1 MTLKNPNLPD
11 AGWDP
16 IASEEVPF
24 SGDFWMAGDYAV
36 HSNYINPAT
45 GTSVTVRSDKFNV
58 SGDAKFAK
66 TMIVDG
72 YEYIHGADDD
82 DYGLKVDNKIYAGGM
97 DITGDLIIDGN
108 CYITQEITASTGKFE
123 EVSAQSATADVLYV
137 TQLLSAVSA
146 TFHNIDITASEASG
160 FVITG
165 ERPVPS
171 DYYEIPDPLPISAH
185 SNLWLDKAGL
195 MVDGWAIL
203 SGDVKMERKLGVSGD
218 VTLSGNT
225 SVNTL
230 NATGAVDFDSTLN
243 VDGATTFGNTLNVT
257 GKTTLS
263 DELYVVKSI
272 TTERNLYVTGNA
284 KVGAFGSFGT
294 YVSAAGSDNNGYGL
308 IIEKNANIK
317 GNTDIGG
324 TLGVTGAVD
333 FDSTL
338 NVDGATT
345 LNSLDVTNNATVGGT
360 LGVAG
365 ATTLSSTLGVTGATT
380 LNSTLNVSGD
390 TTTTKLAV
398 SGMLGV
404 TGQVSMANNLRVDGY
419 TTMNNKLL
427 IASGGCDIVGPV
439 SAVNLVS
446 TNVGFYVVKNQDFVC
461 KIQPDGSRFSILTDD
476 ATLLEYYGVDI
487 VAKAPNI
494 QQTLRFTYKPSDAK
508 WAMFLGRDGGSSTGH
523 TLYIPN
529 LDGTLARIEDINS
542 SLTSYATKQYV
553 DDKIGDINTILD
565 EINGEAI

>member
-1 MTLKNPNLPD
+1 MSQTFHSKYHRANHMSLKNPNLPD

-16 IASEEVPF
+16 IASETVPF
-24 SGDFWMAGDYAV
+24 SGDFWMAKDYAV
-36 HSNYINPAT
+36 HANYIKPATGTT
-45 GTSVTVRSDKFNV
+45 GTSVTVWSDKFNV
-58 SGDAKFAK
+58 SGDSEFAK
-66 TMIVDG
+66 TIIVDG

-82 DYGLKVDNKIYAGGM
+82 DYGLRVDNKIYAGGM

-108 CYITQEITASTGKFE
+108 CYITQEVTASTGEFE

-165 ERPVPS
+165 ERPIPS
-171 DYYEIPDPLPISAH
+171 NYYEIPNPLPVSAH

-218 VTLSGNT
+218 VTLSGDT

-243 VDGATTFGNTLNVT
+243 VDGATTFGNILNVT

-263 DELYVVKSI
+263 DELSVAKSI
-272 TTERNLYVTGNA
+272 TTNKNLYVTGNA
-284 KVGAFGSFGT
+284 QVGAFGSFGT

-308 IIEKNANIK
+308 IIEKKANIK

-324 TLGVTGAVD
+324 TLGVTGA
-333 FDSTL
+333 
-338 NVDGATT
+338 A
-345 LNSLDVTNNATVGGT
+345 
-360 LGVAG
+360 
-365 ATTLSSTLGVTGATT
+365 T
-380 LNSTLNVSGD
+380 LNSTLNVSGN
-390 TTTTKLAV
+390 TTTTNLAV
-398 SGMLGV
+398 SGTLGV

-427 IASGGCDIVGPV
+427 IASGGCDIVGSV
-439 SAVNLVS
+439 SAVNQVV
-446 TNVGFYVVKNQDFVC
+446 TNTGFYLVKNQDFVC
-461 KIQPDGSRFSILTDD
+461 KIQPDGSSFSILTDD
-476 ATLLEYYGVDI
+476 ATLLEYYGIDI

-508 WAMFLGRDGGSSTGH
+508 WAVFLGRTGGSSTGH

-565 EINGEAI
+565 TINGEEI